1 MEGLNLQKQADQNQ
15 ELGREGHEV
24 PVPEDK
30 VDTDYTWILEVQK
43 DKMQL
48 DLNKS
53 LWRGHMN
60 WKVENWYEESCAEN
74 GLEEHTMDLVTGYNR
89 VAVDS

>member
-15 ELGREGHEV
+15 ELDREGHEV
-24 PVPEDK
+24 PGPEDT
-30 VDTDYTWILEVQK
+30 VDNDYTWNLEVQK

-48 DLNKS
+48 DLSKS

-60 WKVENWYEESCAEN
+60 WKVENWYEESCAVN
-74 GLEEHTMDLVTGYNR
+74 GLVEDTVNLVTGYNR